1 MMEGFGNTDY
11 QQRRYK
17 LAFSMLR
24 GVNPVT
30 GASILQRVHTEEDFF
45 TLTKSQLQNVT
56 ETRSPLFD
64 DAYRDSLL
72 KAAEREILF
81 NDDNNIREIYFTD
94 DNYPKLLQQC
104 FDAPMMLYCIG
115 DCDFNASHMLSI
127 VGTRHA
133 TAYGVSFVNRLVS
146 DLASKVDNVIIVS
159 GLAYGIDIAAHRA
172 ALSEGLPT
180 IGVVAHGLNTIYPAN
195 HRNDAAQIVRSGG
208 MIMTEYTHDSPI
220 HKGNFLA
227 RNRIVAGISEC
238 LVVAESAKK
247 GGALVTA
254 RIAAEYSRDV
264 FALPGRTSD
273 VYSQGCNSLIARNV
287 AHLVTDADD
296 VINIM
301 GWETKPDDGQQKS
314 LFPELTGDE
323 AKVVDYL
330 REKGD
335 ARLNNIAVDTGLP
348 VAKLM
353 SLMVNLEFKGV
364 VMTFPG
370 GSYRLA

>member
-1 MMEGFGNTDY
+1 MDFKGRSY
-11 QQRRYK
+11 R

-24 GVNPVT
+24 GVNPVA
-30 GASILQRVHTEEDFF
+30 GASILQRVHSEEDFF

-64 DAYRDSLL
+64 EAYRSSLL
-72 KAAEREILF
+72 KAAEREIIF
-81 NDDNNIREIYFTD
+81 NDDNHIREIYFAD
-94 DNYPKLLQQC
+94 DDYPKLLQQC
-104 FDAPMMLYCIG
+104 CDAPMMLYCIG
-115 DCDFNASHMLSI
+115 KCDFNTSHLISI
-127 VGTRHA
+127 VGTRHS
-133 TAYGVSFVNRLVS
+133 TAYGVNFVNRLVG
-146 DLASKVDNVIIVS
+146 DLADKVENIVIVS

-172 ALSEGLPT
+172 ALSAGVPT
-180 IGVVAHGLNTIYPAN
+180 IAVVAHGLNTIYPAS
-195 HRNDAAQIVRSGG
+195 HRNDAAQIARSGG
-208 MIMTEYTHDSPI
+208 MIMTEYTHDSTI

-273 VYSQGCNSLIARNV
+273 LYSQGCNSLISRNI

-296 VINIM
+296 IIKIM
-301 GWETKPDDGQQKS
+301 GWETKPDDGKQNT
-314 LFPELTGDE
+314 LFPELSEDE
-323 AKVVDYL
+323 TRIVEYL
-330 REKGD
+330 QQKGD
-335 ARLNNIAVDTGLP
+335 ARLNNIAVDTGMP
-348 VAKLM
+348 ISKLM

-364 VMTFPG
+364 IITFPG
-370 GSYRLA
+370 GSYRMA